1 MRVKEENE
9 RAGLKLNIQ
18 KNQDYGIWSHHF
30 MANGRNKKWKQWH
43 ILFSWAA
50 KSLQMVTEAMK
61 LKILAPWKESYDKPS
76 SILKSRDITLPAKVH
91 IVKAMAFPPVM
102 YGCESWTRK
111 KAEHRRTDALELQC
125 WRRLLRVPWTPWRWN
140 QSILREINLE
150 YSLEGLILSWSS
162 NTLAAW
168 CQELTHW
175 KRYRFWERLKA
186 KGEGGS
192 RGWDGWMASL
202 TQWTW
207 FWANSGR

>member
-1 MRVKEENE
+1 
-9 RAGLKLNIQ
+9 
-18 KNQDYGIWSHHF
+18 

-61 LKILAPWKESYDKPS
+61 LKTLAPWKESYDKPR
-76 SILKSRDITLPAKVH
+76 SILKSRDLTLPAKVH
-91 IVKAMAFPPVM
+91 IVKAMAFPAVM

-111 KAEHRRTDALELQC
+111 KAEHRRTDALEPQC

-186 KGEGGS
+186 KGEAGS